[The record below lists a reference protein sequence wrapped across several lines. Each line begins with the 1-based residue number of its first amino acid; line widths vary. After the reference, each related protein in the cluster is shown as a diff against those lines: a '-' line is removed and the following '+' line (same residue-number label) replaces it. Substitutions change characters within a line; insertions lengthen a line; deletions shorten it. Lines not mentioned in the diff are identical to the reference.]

1 MSYVGTLEWAHA
13 TGGVLRRRDRARLI
27 AQAVAAQLGRLPS
40 QWRSRIVGEHSSLTS
55 PTPPDSALARA
66 ADERVRE
73 LSSPAL
79 YGHCA
84 RTWAYAALFAER
96 DRVAH
101 DAELLYLACM
111 LHDLGLTE
119 PHWVRDPH
127 AQCFAVEGA
136 FAAQT
141 FIGQHVRASEAA
153 ASDGRASK
161 VAEAISL
168 HLNVNVP
175 AHLGVEAQLLSEG
188 VSLDVVGRRLHQL
201 PAHAAQGVEQRWPRG
216 ELADELIAAT
226 GEQARLRPRSRAA
239 LLHGLGFPK
248 LIEGNPLQ
256 RARRAPAT
264 KGVDE

>member
-13 TGGVLRRRDRARLI
+13 TGGVLRRRDRTRLI
-27 AQAVAAQLGRLPS
+27 GQAITAQLVRLPS
-40 QWRSRIVGEHSSLTS
+40 QWRSRIVGEHLSLTS
-55 PTPPDSALARA
+55 PTPPDSPLALA

-101 DAELLYLACM
+101 DAELLYVACM
-111 LHDLGLTE
+111 LHDLGLTTA
-119 PHWVRDPH
+119 HWGHDRH

-136 FAAQT
+136 YAAQV
-141 FIGQHVRASEAA
+141 FVGELDGAGEQRASE
-153 ASDGRASK
+153 GRAQK

-175 AHLGVEAQLLSEG
+175 ARLGAEAALLSKG

-201 PAHAAQGVEQRWPRG
+201 PTNATQGVEQRWPRG
-216 ELADELIAAT
+216 PLAVELIAAT
-226 GEQARLRPRSRAA
+226 GEQAHLRPRSRAA

-248 LIEGNPLQ
+248 LIKANPLDHAQ
-256 RARRAPAT
+256 AR
-264 KGVDE
+264 VDDERS